1 MSCENNRKKAFKK
14 IGVSSDLEVTYQ
26 RHCRAPNLA
35 QARQDRMATSADVE
49 KMNRVE
55 LGAFIDRGHGSIDAS
70 HLAAQRYVGVPSFIG
85 LKMAR
90 HAKKMSPNNG
100 QRAMAEA
107 AQDVKVIA
115 DHLRAK
121 GGDNQA
127 ALDAAC
133 RLTTETGK
141 ETGKNMAIELGKRAL
156 KGGV

>member
-1 MSCENNRKKAFKK
+1 MSCENNRRKSFKK
-14 IGVSSDLEVTYQ
+14 IGAGSDLESVYQ

-35 QARQDRMATSADVE
+35 QARQDRIATSAEVE
-49 KMNRVE
+49 KMNQAE
-55 LGAFIDRGHGSIDAS
+55 LGAFIDRGHGSIEAS
-70 HLAAQRYVGVPSFIG
+70 HFAAQRYAGLPPFIG

-90 HAKKMSPNNG
+90 HAKKMSPNDG

-121 GGDNQA
+121 GGDSKA
-127 ALDAAC
+127 ALEAAW